1 MARSMPKLKIAG
13 FANAVAHAE
22 NGMQTFR
29 RLNGSGRVQ
38 NLVKRYEMR
47 GSSQDPSELR
57 VPRAERSSG
66 SRSDRAAPMS
76 RVRSQEDGS
85 EVSNGRARSVDSCRS
100 RGTMSSPVF
109 RARSLDSALHDLRDG
124 TGDLAAADDFSME
137 LSSKRTG
144 EAQGGLHLEETNA
157 LHGMIEGNEHKEKE
171 PRPAPML
178 PLPSRQVVEPPR
190 RRWRCCQCFERL
202 QQHRVP
208 LLSGA

>member
-1 MARSMPKLKIAG
+1 MPKLKIAG
-13 FANAVAHAE
+13 FANAVANAE

-66 SRSDRAAPMS
+66 SRSDRAAPLS
-76 RVRSQEDGS
+76 HGVPSQEDADS
-85 EVSNGRARSVDSCRS
+85 EVPYGRARSVDSCRS
-100 RGTMSSPVF
+100 RGTMASSVF
-109 RARSLDSALHDLRDG
+109 RARSLDSALR
-124 TGDLAAADDFSME
+124 GDLAVADDFSME
-137 LSSKRTG
+137 LSSKRTPK
-144 EAQGGLHLEETNA
+144 EASTWRQGGCKRETNA
-157 LHGMIEGNEHKEKE
+157 LHEMTEGNTDHKVKE

-178 PLPSRQVVEPPR
+178 PLPSRQVVEAPAPR

>member
-13 FANAVAHAE
+13 FANAVANAE

-76 RVRSQEDGS
+76 HGVRSQEDVG

-100 RGTMSSPVF
+100 RGTMASSVF
-109 RARSLDSALHDLRDG
+109 RARSLDSALRDG
-124 TGDLAAADDFSME
+124 AGDLAVADDFSME

-144 EAQGGLHLEETNA
+144 EAQGGLHMEETNA
-157 LHGMIEGNEHKEKE
+157 LHGMIEGNTDHKEKE